1 MLWTEMMSSQSSTS
15 GGKTDYFLGFHLGLV
30 HILNNSTLRP
40 LLKHT
45 FPDNPLNII
54 VLPIKNLEE
63 EMVCTSWVLF
73 VSSNVLQH
81 ARFSSHGI
89 HCVIINEDTL
99 ALARNT
105 TPPRNLWLEASQDSN
120 SFIFV
125 SLEPLDSIRFNSLLR
140 KKTLEKRWTMF
151 GLDELHLLND
161 WADFRTAVSQIG
173 LSRAPIPSQF

>member
-1 MLWTEMMSSQSSTS
+1 MVRTFEVL
-15 GGKTDYFLGFHLGLV
+15 LV
-30 HILNNSTLRP
+30 
-40 LLKHT
+40 
-45 FPDNPLNII
+45 F
-54 VLPIKNLEE
+54 
-63 EMVCTSWVLF
+63 
-73 VSSNVLQH
+73 SNVLQH

-89 HCVIINEDTL
+89 NCEVINEDTL

-125 SLEPLDSIRFNSLLR
+125 SLEPLDSIPFNSLLL
-140 KKTLEKRWTMF
+140 KKTLEKHWTLF